1 MNPRLNITDDQ
12 LAAFCRKWKIARF
25 WLFGSVLR
33 DDFRPDSDIDAM
45 VEFAEDAEWSLFDF
59 VHIRDDLVALVGRD
73 VDLLTRRGVE
83 AGRNPYR
90 RNAILSN
97 AEMVYAA

>member
-12 LAAFCRKWKIARF
+12 LAAFCRKWKIVRF

-45 VEFAEDAEWSLFDF
+45 VQFTEDAIWTLFDLSEMKF
-59 VHIRDDLVALVGRD
+59 ELQHLTGRD

-83 AGRNPYR
+83 SSENPYR
-90 RNAILSN
+90 RQSILES
-97 AEMVYAA
+97 AKQVFAA